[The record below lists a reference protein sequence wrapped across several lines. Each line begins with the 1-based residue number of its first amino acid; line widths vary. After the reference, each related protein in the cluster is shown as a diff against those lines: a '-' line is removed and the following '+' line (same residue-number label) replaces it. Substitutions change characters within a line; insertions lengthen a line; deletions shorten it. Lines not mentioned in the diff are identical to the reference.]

1 MKVFKRLFEH
11 VYYANMKRYIFGTGT
26 MSKPSASQPL
36 AGIKVIELSNMITC
50 SLAAMT
56 MASQGAQVIKVEP
69 PQMGDKMRPL
79 GTQKNGVSGFFH
91 NCNRGKRS
99 LAIDLKSSAGVKAIK
114 ELVIR
119 SDVLL
124 HNYRP
129 GVMDKLGLGSEVL
142 RELNPKLIYVAV
154 SGFGTKGPMADLP
167 AFDHVIQ
174 GLAGFT
180 DLQSPE
186 ENSFDFI
193 RTFICDKVT
202 AYTVGQ
208 AATAALL
215 ARATT
220 NEGQHIDISMLH
232 ACLAFMWPDGMMHK
246 TLKDKDRFK
255 MSPGSDY
262 FETINYKDGGV
273 AVAPLTDDHWKALL
287 PMLGYPELLGTPLYA
302 SIASRMTN
310 MDQVT
315 KVLRTPRNDIGV
327 KKAIEVLSAAD
338 VPCAPCTKRKDLE
351 GVEQIQAI
359 GALETYV
366 TKTMGELTVTT
377 PPILFEGKSTS
388 QAEPSPL
395 LGEHSEEILEELGWE
410 SPLIDSLVESGDLLI
425 TKL

>member
-1 MKVFKRLFEH
+1 
-11 VYYANMKRYIFGTGT
+11 MKRYIFGTGT

-36 AGIKVIELSNMITC
+36 AGVKVIELSNMITC

-114 ELVIR
+114 ELVIQ

-273 AVAPLTDDHWKALL
+273 AVAPLTDDHWRALL

>member
-1 MKVFKRLFEH
+1 
-11 VYYANMKRYIFGTGT
+11 
-26 MSKPSASQPL
+26 MSIPSSSQPL

-56 MASQGAQVIKVEP
+56 MSSQGAQVIKVEP
-69 PQMGDKMRPL
+69 PKMGDKMRPL

-99 LAIDLKSSAGVKAIK
+99 LAIDLKSSAGIKAVK
-114 ELVIR
+114 ELAMQ

-129 GVMDKLGLGSEVL
+129 GVMDRLGLGSEVL
-142 RELNPKLIYVAV
+142 RKLNSRLIYVAV

-180 DLQSPE
+180 DLQSSE

-193 RTFICDKVT
+193 KTFICDKVT

-246 TLKDKDRFK
+246 TLKDDDRFK

-273 AVAPLTDDHWKALL
+273 AVAPLSDEHWKTLL
-287 PMLGYPELLGTPLYA
+287 PMLGYPELLNTPLYA

-310 MDQVT
+310 MDQVM
-315 KVLRTPRNDIGV
+315 KVLREPRNDIGV
-327 KKAIEVLSAAD
+327 EKAIEILTAAD
-338 VPCAPCTKRKDLE
+338 VPCSPCTKRDDLE
-351 GVEQIQAI
+351 NVEQIKAI

-366 TKTMGELTVTT
+366 TKTMGELTVAT
-377 PPILFEGKSTS
+377 PPILFEGKKTS
-388 QAEPSPL
+388 PAEPSPL
-395 LGEHSEEILEELGWE
+395 LGEHGKEILQELGWE
-410 SPLIDSLVESGDLLI
+410 KSLIDALIESGDLLVTNI
-425 TKL
+425 

>member
-1 MKVFKRLFEH
+1 M
-11 VYYANMKRYIFGTGT
+11 N
-26 MSKPSASQPL
+26 KPSASQPL
-36 AGIKVIELSNMITC
+36 AGVKVIELSNMITC

-99 LAIDLKSSAGVKAIK
+99 LAIDLKSSDGVKAIK
-114 ELVIR
+114 ELVLR

>member
-1 MKVFKRLFEH
+1 
-11 VYYANMKRYIFGTGT
+11 

-56 MASQGAQVIKVEP
+56 MASQGAQVVKVEP

-114 ELVIR
+114 ELVIQ

-129 GVMDKLGLGSEVL
+129 GIMDKLGLGSEVL

-338 VPCAPCTKRKDLE
+338 VPCAPCTRREDLE
-351 GVEQIQAI
+351 SIEQIQAI

-410 SPLIDSLVESGDLLI
+410 RPLIDSLVESGDLLI

>member
-1 MKVFKRLFEH
+1 
-11 VYYANMKRYIFGTGT
+11 

-36 AGIKVIELSNMITC
+36 AGVKVIELSNMITC

-114 ELVIR
+114 ELVIQ

-410 SPLIDSLVESGDLLI
+410 RPLINSLVESGDLLI

>member
-1 MKVFKRLFEH
+1 
-11 VYYANMKRYIFGTGT
+11 MKRYIFGNST

-36 AGIKVIELSNMITC
+36 EGIKVIELSNMITC

-215 ARATT
+215 ARAST

-410 SPLIDSLVESGDLLI
+410 RPLINSLVESGDLLI

>member
-1 MKVFKRLFEH
+1 MD
-11 VYYANMKRYIFGTGT
+11 T
-26 MSKPSASQPL
+26 PSSSQPL

-56 MASQGAQVIKVEP
+56 MSSQGAQVIKVEP
-69 PQMGDKMRPL
+69 PIMGDKMRPL

-99 LAIDLKSSAGVKAIK
+99 LAVDLKSNAGIKAVK
-114 ELVIR
+114 ELVMQ

-129 GVMDKLGLGSEVL
+129 GVMDRLGLGSDVL
-142 RELNPKLIYVAV
+142 RKLNPRLIYVAV

-180 DLQSPE
+180 DLQSSE

-193 RTFICDKVT
+193 KTFICDKVT

-215 ARATT
+215 ARAST

-246 TLKDKDRFK
+246 TLKDEDRFE

-273 AVAPLTDDHWKALL
+273 AVAPLSDEHWKALL
-287 PMLGYPELLGTPLYA
+287 PMLGYPELINTPLYA

-310 MDQVT
+310 MDQVMT
-315 KVLRTPRNDIGV
+315 VLREPRNDIGV
-327 KKAIEVLSAAD
+327 KKAMEILIAAD
-338 VPCAPCTKRKDLE
+338 VPCSPCTKRDDLE
-351 GVEQIQAI
+351 SIDQIKAI

-377 PPILFEGKSTS
+377 PPILFEGKKTS
-388 QAEPSPL
+388 QAQPSPL
-395 LGEHSEEILEELGWE
+395 LGEHSKEILQELGWKQ
-410 SPLIDSLVESGDLLI
+410 SFIDSLIESGDLLV

>member
-1 MKVFKRLFEH
+1 
-11 VYYANMKRYIFGTGT
+11 

-338 VPCAPCTKRKDLE
+338 IPCAPCTKRKDLE

-410 SPLIDSLVESGDLLI
+410 RPLINSLVESGDLLI

>member
-1 MKVFKRLFEH
+1 
-11 VYYANMKRYIFGTGT
+11 

-36 AGIKVIELSNMITC
+36 AGVKVIELSNMITC

-215 ARATT
+215 ARAST

-410 SPLIDSLVESGDLLI
+410 RPLINSLVESGDLLI

>member
-1 MKVFKRLFEH
+1 
-11 VYYANMKRYIFGTGT
+11 

-287 PMLGYPELLGTPLYA
+287 PMLGYLELLGTPLYA

-395 LGEHSEEILEELGWE
+395 LGEHSEEILQELGWE

>member
-1 MKVFKRLFEH
+1 
-11 VYYANMKRYIFGTGT
+11 

-36 AGIKVIELSNMITC
+36 EGIKVIELSNMITC

-215 ARATT
+215 ARAST

-338 VPCAPCTKRKDLE
+338 IPCAPCTKRKDLE

>member
-1 MKVFKRLFEH
+1 
-11 VYYANMKRYIFGTGT
+11 

-215 ARATT
+215 ARAST

-338 VPCAPCTKRKDLE
+338 IPCAPCTKRKDLE

-410 SPLIDSLVESGDLLI
+410 RPLINSLVESGDLLI

>member
-1 MKVFKRLFEH
+1 
-11 VYYANMKRYIFGTGT
+11 

-215 ARATT
+215 ARAST

-338 VPCAPCTKRKDLE
+338 IPCAPCTKRKDLE